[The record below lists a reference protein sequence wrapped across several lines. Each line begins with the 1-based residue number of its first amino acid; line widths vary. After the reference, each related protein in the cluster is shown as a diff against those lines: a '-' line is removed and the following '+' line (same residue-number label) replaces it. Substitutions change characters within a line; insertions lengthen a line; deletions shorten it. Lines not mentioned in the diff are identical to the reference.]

1 MSDKVLAPDSKV
13 ISYFSVAGFSRTRSH
28 HMSNETRHLRHP
40 KGETHMPRT
49 KHLNS
54 DGSPMFTNRLS
65 HETSPYLLQHAHNPV
80 DWFSWGEEA
89 MIEAKKLNRPLFV
102 SIGYATCHWCH
113 VMEEESFEDLEIAE
127 YINNHF
133 IPVKVDR
140 EERPDIDAIYM
151 GAVQLL
157 NGNGGWPLNVFLTPQ
172 CKPFF
177 GGTYFPARDGDRG
190 PSAGFLTL
198 LRRIREAFDEHP
210 DSIEKS
216 SEELTQAIRKMLAPL
231 PGSEIPSPIILK
243 RAADLFKHIYD
254 PAHGGMKGAPKF
266 PSTLAVRFLMRCHR
280 RTGDSHCLAMAL
292 HTLRCMAQGGIYDQ
306 IGGGF
311 HRYSTDEAWLV
322 PHFEKM
328 LYDNALL
335 ATAYIEAYQISGDK
349 IFKRITEEIL
359 DYVLKEMRSPDG
371 LFYSATDADSVTD
384 SGEKEEGFFFTW
396 MPEELDLILDK
407 DLAELAKSYF
417 SITGKPHF
425 EGRYIAHINR
435 DEQGVADEEK
445 LSIDEF
451 RNKITQIK
459 ETLCL
464 ERLKREKPL
473 TDTKIITAW
482 NSLMISAFARAGFVL
497 DRPDYTA
504 AAEKAAKSLFE
515 KVLVK
520 NRLFRT
526 FQGGKPRHWGCLD
539 DHAFFVQSLIDLYES
554 TFEQGW
560 LKQAIDMDDILGT
573 YFEDKDCGG
582 YFMTAS
588 DHEALIAREKPGH
601 DNATPS
607 GNSVQALNLL
617 RLHSLTGNPM
627 YLNRAEKTFKAF
639 SHHMEQ
645 SPHAFGDMLLAVD
658 YYHDLSK
665 EIVIAVREGSFEKTG
680 SYLDVLRRSFVPNKV
695 VAVVNGTEEPDNCK
709 TIVSI
714 ALGKTSGEH
723 DVVAYVCEKG
733 QCGLPCTD
741 PLEFEKRIMT

>member
-1 MSDKVLAPDSKV
+1 
-13 ISYFSVAGFSRTRSH
+13 
-28 HMSNETRHLRHP
+28 
-40 KGETHMPRT
+40 
-49 KHLNS
+49 
-54 DGSPMFTNRLS
+54 MFTNRLS

-80 DWFSWGEEA
+80 NWFPWGEEA
-89 MIEAKKLNRPLFV
+89 LSEAKKLNRPLFV

-127 YINNHF
+127 YINSHF

-157 NGNGGWPLNVFLTPQ
+157 NGNGGWPLNVFMTPQ

-231 PGSEIPSPIILK
+231 PGSEISGPVILE
-243 RAADLFKHIYD
+243 RAADLFKRIYD
-254 PAHGGMKGAPKF
+254 PVHGGMKGAPKF
-266 PSTLAVRFLMRCHR
+266 PSTLAVRFLMRCNR
-280 RTGDSHCLAMAL
+280 RTGYSLCLDMAL

-311 HRYSTDEAWLV
+311 HRYSTDDAWLV

-335 ATAYIEAYQISGDK
+335 ATAYLEAYQISGDK
-349 IFKRITEEIL
+349 LFSRIAQEIL

-371 LFYSATDADSVTD
+371 LFYSATDADSLND

-396 MPEELDLILDK
+396 TPEELFLILDK
-407 DLAELAKSYF
+407 DLADLATSYY
-417 SITGKPHF
+417 SILGEPNF
-425 EGRYIAHINR
+425 EGRYIPHISRDKQSMADEKGIALEAFQCKINR
-435 DEQGVADEEK
+435 
-445 LSIDEF
+445 
-451 RNKITQIK
+451 IK
-459 ETLCL
+459 ETLYL

-497 DRPDYTA
+497 NQPAYTETA
-504 AAEKAAKSLFE
+504 AKAAETLLKN
-515 KVLVK
+515 VLVK

-526 FQGGKPRHWGCLD
+526 WQGGKPKHRGCLD
-539 DHAFFVQSLIDLYES
+539 DHAFLVQALIDLYES
-554 TFEQGW
+554 TFDLSW
-560 LKQAIDMDDILGT
+560 LKQAIDIDDILGT
-573 YFEDKDCGG
+573 FFEDKEDGG

-607 GNSVQALNLL
+607 GNSVQSLNLL
-617 RLHSLTGNPM
+617 RLHSFTADAK
-627 YLNRAEKTFKAF
+627 YLKKAESTFKTF
-639 SHHMEQ
+639 SQQIEQ
-645 SPHAFGDMLLAVD
+645 NPHAFGDMLLALD
-658 YYHDLSK
+658 YYHSLSS
-665 EIVIAVREGSFEKTG
+665 EIVIVTRNRQHENAVPF
-680 SYLDVLRRSFVPNKV
+680 LDVLRRSFVPNKV
-695 VAVVNGTEEPDNCK
+695 LAVVSNHEELEDSRAIVP
-709 TIVSI
+709 IVS
-714 ALGKTSGEH
+714 GKTSGGH

-741 PLEFEKRIMT
+741 PLEFEKKLMT